1 MKSNIDEKVK
11 NVAKYYI
18 KEKSTVRKTAKEFNM
33 SKSNVHIYLTKRL
46 NDLDINLYEKV
57 KKLLN
62 KNKEERHMRGGMATK
77 KKYTKK

>member
-18 KEKSTVRKTAKEFNM
+18 KEKSTVRKTAQNFNM
-33 SKSNVHIYLTKRL
+33 SKSNVHIYLTIRL
-46 NDLDINLYEKV
+46 KDLDIKLYKKV

-62 KNKEERHMRGGMATK
+62 KNKEERHIRGGMATK

>member
-46 NDLDINLYEKV
+46 NDLDIELYKKV

>member
-33 SKSNVHIYLTKRL
+33 SKSNVYIYLTKRL
-46 NDLDINLYEKV
+46 NDLDIELYKKV

>member
-33 SKSNVHIYLTKRL
+33 SKSNVYIYLTKRL
-46 NDLDINLYEKV
+46 NDLDIELYKKV

-62 KNKEERHMRGGMATK
+62 KNKEERHIRGGMATK

>member
-18 KEKSTVRKTAKEFNM
+18 KEKSTVRKTAKGFNM

-46 NDLDINLYEKV
+46 NDLDIELYKKV